1 MIDYIIGII
10 IGFTACLVLRPQG
23 KDEQEQQRI
32 YDERY
37 EKYQEEIKYYK
48 SLCKWHVDQK
58 RANFKDFLHK

>member
-32 YDERY
+32 YEEQY
-37 EKYQEEIKYYK
+37 KKYQEEIKYYK
-48 SLCKWHVDQK
+48 SLCQWHVEQRKKHD
-58 RANFKDFLHK
+58 

>member
-32 YDERY
+32 YDEQY
-37 EKYQEEIKYYK
+37 KKYQEEIRYYK
-48 SLCKWHVDQK
+48 DLCKWHVERKSYDQEK
-58 RANFKDFLHK
+58 NG